1 MKIDRSFIN
10 EITTKEGSA
19 LLVKAIVAMTISL
32 GKELVA
38 EGVETEAQISLLRS
52 IGCEQ
57 VQGFFYSK
65 ALSPEALHSFVSERL
80 NQ

>member
-65 ALSPEALHSFVSERL
+65 ALSSEALHSFVSERL